1 MFTHFPCSFLRAA
14 DQDIYVVVVF
24 FVLFFFWQKKKKG
37 NQFNSSAELS
47 CSIGTALFTLIFAAK
62 PRLEASQPLGQSPG
76 PERLLLIKRNIPLFF
91 RDKWGEHMDAG
102 KG

>member
-1 MFTHFPCSFLRAA
+1 MLL
-14 DQDIYVVVVF
+14 
-24 FVLFFFWQKKKKG
+24 LFFLFCFFFGKKKKKG